1 MLERVPLLEKSLH
14 DYAEVVAPGTIERIE
29 ALARPL
35 QGARVLHVNATA
47 YGGGVAEL
55 LATHVPLLRDL
66 GMEAEWQVIR
76 GSDEFFQITK
86 AVHNGLQGAD
96 VEWTSARL
104 QSAPPRLVVGEM
116 AGELVL
122 QLQLLFLE
130 ALEKVFVGVGSML
143 FFLDEGV
150 KSGMLRFQFLD
161 NCLVHRC
168 LSFPQSVTTGQ

>member
-14 DYAEVVAPGTIERIE
+14 DYADVVAPGTIERIE
-29 ALARPL
+29 ALAKPL

-55 LATHVPLLRDL
+55 LATHVPLLRDI

-96 VEWTSARL
+96 VEWTSAMEHEYLERVLSNALEVCVLHCGCPLDVGALESVVHRL
-104 QSAPPRLVVGEM
+104 GDLE
-116 AGELVL
+116 ELVAAADHL
-122 QLQLLFLE
+122 PLGLH
-130 ALEKVFVGVGSML
+130 A
-143 FFLDEGV
+143 
-150 KSGMLRFQFLD
+150 
-161 NCLVHRC
+161 
-168 LSFPQSVTTGQ
+168 